1 MEPFVHAHAVKSAE
15 SLLRFLDDWHGD
27 GVIRNALH
35 HLMVQDE
42 AVLVLDH
49 AHTQAELHRNAGLA
63 LADPLCMRLEQG
75 EDLLLVRNVLALQHP
90 TFNLVDLPLGEPH
103 ELVELPQEDLRQHDV
118 LELAAGVA
126 RPIQVDLRLLEIGAV
141 RLSHRR
147 FLVLTLDLVLRGG
160 VPELLC
166 VPVELLELT
175 QVERALAPVAQAMGL
190 AQIRRDLDGLAYRI
204 PKQIDV
210 GRVVHVRLND
220 KGVTAS
226 LEAFCWTFFYQHV
239 PGLDHLLI
247 DAIKDLGREQAKV
260 VLERLQLVFR
270 LVGPVAVTQH
280 LTQRAVLIDQVV
292 DAVVVGIQAQP
303 HDTEHEDPPLLHPR
317 STRARI
323 GLALACGALRYD
335 SPQDGEDTLTQIRQR
350 IDVLQP
356 AQQLR
361 NVVPR
366 FRVQT
371 DCANVYFVEHQ
382 LRIDHIAHGVFVRR
396 SFWANDREDGFD
408 EATEVRR
415 HL

>member
-1 MEPFVHAHAVKSAE
+1 M
-15 SLLRFLDDWHGD
+15 
-27 GVIRNALH
+27 
-35 HLMVQDE
+35 
-42 AVLVLDH
+42 
-49 AHTQAELHRNAGLA
+49 
-63 LADPLCMRLEQG
+63 
-75 EDLLLVRNVLALQHP
+75 
-90 TFNLVDLPLGEPH
+90 
-103 ELVELPQEDLRQHDV
+103 
-118 LELAAGVA
+118 
-126 RPIQVDLRLLEIGAV
+126 
-141 RLSHRR
+141 RLSHRSL
-147 FLVLTLDLVLRGG
+147 LVLTLDLVLRGG
-160 VPELLC
+160 VLELLR

-270 LVGPVAVTQH
+270 LVGPVGVTQH

-356 AQQLR
+356 TQQLR

-382 LRIDHIAHGVFVRR
+382 LRIDHIAHGVFRGTK
-396 SFWANDREDGFD
+396 FLGK
-408 EATEVRR
+408 
-415 HL
+415 